1 MTAQPWRRAS
11 LVWSLPSSRLD
22 CVISSKIGNGPPV
35 TNTPPLV
42 VYRHRPLRGGWES
55 PRCACGPPPDE
66 WGEKIKQKMSFLNTI
81 FRLYWLLF
89 GFVVVVLFF
98 GNNLE
103 SSLSSL
109 LYYISVFN
117 HSADK
122 TITKSKE
129 DREWCIQ
136 KTCIWGRQQ
145 PSIHLPVCG
154 GGNANIE
161 FLSTP
166 LPV

>member
-1 MTAQPWRRAS
+1 MYGREDKTKDVVFEYYISVVLAS
-11 LVWSLPSSRLD
+11 
-22 CVISSKIGNGPPV
+22 
-35 TNTPPLV
+35 
-42 VYRHRPLRGGWES
+42 
-55 PRCACGPPPDE
+55 
-66 WGEKIKQKMSFLNTI
+66 
-81 FRLYWLLF
+81 FRVF
-89 GFVVVVLFF
+89 FVVVFF

-103 SSLSSL
+103 LSLSSL

-154 GGNANIE
+154 GGKLVRQSSVG
-161 FLSTP
+161 F
-166 LPV
+166 V

>member
-1 MTAQPWRRAS
+1 VGREDKTKDVVFEYYISVVLAS
-11 LVWSLPSSRLD
+11 
-22 CVISSKIGNGPPV
+22 
-35 TNTPPLV
+35 
-42 VYRHRPLRGGWES
+42 
-55 PRCACGPPPDE
+55 
-66 WGEKIKQKMSFLNTI
+66 
-81 FRLYWLLF
+81 FRF
-89 GFVVVVLFF
+89 FFVVVFF

-103 SSLSSL
+103 LSLSSL

-129 DREWCIQ
+129 DREWCFQ

-154 GGNANIE
+154 GG
-161 FLSTP
+161 
-166 LPV
+166 